1 MDQIEGG
8 TLMVNRAQSDGTDE
22 EEKKPVEGEEEEER
36 NLNAIDGIEAG
47 WKLAQVSRCDLVL
60 FPISSN

>member
-1 MDQIEGG
+1 
-8 TLMVNRAQSDGTDE
+8 MVNRAQSDGTDE